1 MENVKHCAIIVRRS
15 EDLWEG
21 TRTSL
26 GLAAHN
32 YYATLYVIG
41 VKVNMSNELRENLE
55 WLEEME
61 CEYISDLEE
70 NEKYNFKTMSL
81 DEISKALREMDI
93 IIPFGHRK

>member
-1 MENVKHCAIIVRRS
+1 MENVKHCAIIVRRP

-32 YYATLYVIG
+32 YYVTLYVIG
-41 VKVNMSNELRENLE
+41 VKVNMWDELQENLN

-61 CEYISDLEE
+61 CEYISDLKE
-70 NEKYNFKTMSL
+70 NEKYNFKTKSL
-81 DEISKALREMDI
+81 DEISKALRGVDI
-93 IIPFGHRK
+93 IIPFGHRH

>member
-32 YYATLYVIG
+32 YCATLYVIG
-41 VKVNMSNELRENLE
+41 VKVDMWDELRENLA

-61 CEYISDLEE
+61 CEYISDLKE
-70 NEKYNFKTMSL
+70 NEKYNFRTESL
-81 DEISKALREMDI
+81 DEISKALRDMDI
-93 IIPFGHRK
+93 IIPFGRRN